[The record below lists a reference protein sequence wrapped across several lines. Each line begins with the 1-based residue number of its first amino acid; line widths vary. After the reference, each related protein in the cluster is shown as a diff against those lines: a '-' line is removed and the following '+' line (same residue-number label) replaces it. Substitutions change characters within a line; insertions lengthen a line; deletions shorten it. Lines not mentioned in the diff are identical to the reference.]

1 MSKQVQVH
9 KREPSAEKV
18 AMVERI
24 AKLAKQYPVLAVTRL
39 SKVRSAQL
47 MAVRKVL
54 RGNAE
59 IIVVKNQLA
68 VLGLKRAGLK
78 NADELLKNLYG
89 QNALIFSKQ
98 DPFKLF
104 LLLEKN
110 RVNLAARAGDIAPSN
125 IVVPAGNTGQ
135 QAGPVLSEFREAGIK
150 TKIEAGSIQV
160 VEDSVVAKP
169 GAVISPKLASL
180 LSRLGI
186 KPIRAGLAIALAYE
200 NGLIYGAE
208 AVAIDLDKYR
218 ASLLEGFASAKGLV
232 DLHRLCH
239 QGDGSRD
246 NRKGLPRGAGLGSG
260 SGRGDPG
267 ERPGDT
273 GQGGGRGQRRAHQGQ
288 RERLPVEHS
297 RVPEGHIPAT

>member
-1 MSKQVQVH
+1 MSQQVQVH
-9 KREPSAEKV
+9 KREPRPEKV
-18 AMVERI
+18 AMVERV
-24 AKLAKQYPVLAVTRL
+24 AKLAKEYPVISVTKL

-59 IIVVKNQLA
+59 IVVVKNQLA
-68 VLGLKRAGLK
+68 ILGLKKAGLK
-78 NADELLKNLYG
+78 NADELLKHMSG
-89 QNALIFSKQ
+89 QNALIFSRL

-110 RVNLAARAGDIAPSN
+110 RVNLGARAGDIAPN
-125 IVVPAGNTGQ
+125 DIVIPAGNTGQ
-135 QAGPVLSEFREAGIK
+135 QAGPVLSEFREAGIQ

-160 VEDSVVAKP
+160 VKDSVVAKQ

-200 NGLIYGAE
+200 GGLIYGAE

-218 ASLLEGFASAKGLV
+218 ETLAQAYASAMAVAVFIGYVTKETAPKIIAKAYREALALAVETGEITRESAPVIIGKAEAEANAVLAKAKEKGY
-232 DLHRLCH
+232 
-239 QGDGSRD
+239 
-246 NRKGLPRGAGLGSG
+246 
-260 SGRGDPG
+260 
-267 ERPGDT
+267 T
-273 GQGGGRGQRRAHQGQ
+273 
-288 RERLPVEHS
+288 
-297 RVPEGHIPAT
+297 

>member
-1 MSKQVQVH
+1 LSQQVQVH
-9 KREPSAEKV
+9 KREPSAEKI
-18 AMVERI
+18 AIVERI
-24 AKLAKQYPVLAVTRL
+24 AKLAKAYPVLCVTKL

-59 IIVVKNQLA
+59 IVVVKNKLA
-68 VLGLKRAGLK
+68 ILGLKRAGLK
-78 NADELLKNLYG
+78 NADELLKNLEG
-89 QNALIFSKQ
+89 QNALIFSMQ

-110 RVNLAARAGDIAPSN
+110 RVNLAARAGDIAPAN

-169 GAVISPKLASL
+169 GTLISPKLASL

-218 ASLLEGFASAKGLV
+218 ASLLEGFASAKGLAIIIGYV
-232 DLHRLCH
+232 TKETAPDIIAKAYREALALAVES
-239 QGDGSRD
+239 GEITKESVAVIFGKAEAEA
-246 NRKGLPRGAGLGSG
+246 NAVLAKAKEKGY
-260 SGRGDPG
+260 
-267 ERPGDT
+267 
-273 GQGGGRGQRRAHQGQ
+273 Q
-288 RERLPVEHS
+288 
-297 RVPEGHIPAT
+297 

>member
-1 MSKQVQVH
+1 VQVQ
-9 KREPSAEKV
+9 REYSPKKV
-18 AMVERI
+18 STIENI
-24 AKLAKQYPVLAVTRL
+24 ESLTKDYPVIVVTQL

-54 RGNAE
+54 RGDAE
-59 IIVVKNQLA
+59 IVVVKNKLGI
-68 VLGLKRAGLK
+68 LGLKRSGIK
-78 NADELLKNLYG
+78 NADELLKHLEG
-89 QNALIFSKQ
+89 QNALIFTRL

-110 RVNLAARAGDIAPSN
+110 RVNLAARAGDIAPAN

-169 GAVISPKLASL
+169 GTQISPKLASL

-186 KPIRAGLAIALAYE
+186 KPIRAGLAIALALE
-200 NGLIYGAE
+200 DGLIYGAE

-218 ASLLEGFASAKGLV
+218 ANLLEGYASSRGLAIYLGYVTKETGPEIIAKAYREALAVAVEAGEVTKESAPAIFGKAEAEASAVLAKAKEKGY
-232 DLHRLCH
+232 
-239 QGDGSRD
+239 
-246 NRKGLPRGAGLGSG
+246 
-260 SGRGDPG
+260 
-267 ERPGDT
+267 
-273 GQGGGRGQRRAHQGQ
+273 GQA
-288 RERLPVEHS
+288 
-297 RVPEGHIPAT
+297 PAAPAS

>member
-1 MSKQVQVH
+1 MSQQVQVH
-9 KREPSAEKV
+9 RTEPSDEKKAVV
-18 AMVERI
+18 ARI
-24 AKLAKQYPVLAVTRL
+24 AKLAKDYPVLAVTKL

-59 IIVVKNQLA
+59 IVVVKNKLA
-68 VLGLKRAGLK
+68 ILGLKRAGIK
-78 NADELLKNLYG
+78 NADEVLKNLEG
-89 QNALIFSKQ
+89 QNALIFSKI

-110 RVNLAARAGDIAPSN
+110 RVNLGARAGDIAPTD
-125 IVVPAGNTGQ
+125 IVIPAGNTGQ
-135 QAGPVLSEFREAGIK
+135 QAGPVLSEFREAGIM

-160 VEDSVVAKP
+160 VKDAVVAKP
-169 GAVISPKLASL
+169 GTVISPKLASL

-218 ASLLEGFASAKGLV
+218 ASLLEGFSSAKGLAIV
-232 DLHRLCH
+232 IGYVTKETAPDIIAKAYREALAIAVEA
-239 QGDGSRD
+239 GEITKESAAVIFGKAEAEA
-246 NRKGLPRGAGLGSG
+246 NAVEAKAKEKGY
-260 SGRGDPG
+260 
-267 ERPGDT
+267 
-273 GQGGGRGQRRAHQGQ
+273 GQA
-288 RERLPVEHS
+288 
-297 RVPEGHIPAT
+297 PAAAPA